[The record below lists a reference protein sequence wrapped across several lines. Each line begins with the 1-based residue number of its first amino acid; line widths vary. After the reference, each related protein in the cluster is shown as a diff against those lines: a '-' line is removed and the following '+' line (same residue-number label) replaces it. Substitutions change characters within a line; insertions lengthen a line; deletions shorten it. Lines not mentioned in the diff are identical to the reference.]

1 MSRPEWF
8 AAVPVGL
15 VPLLRRGRPS
25 GHAAV
30 GRPGSTAP
38 GTRRAAPVR
47 PRPCRRSCGGRP
59 ARTTA
64 RRAGPDSARSR
75 RPDSRPRR
83 APPGR
88 CPDGSPGGGWPVRGF
103 AVLGASTVGLGAG
116 YAAGG
121 PVAAVVV
128 AVYAAVGAL
137 AWRQHAVRA
146 RSERAFVALLDA
158 VDAVTGDLRAGLAPF
173 QGAPYRL
180 AITGGAA
187 QGTTYGASTYA
198 ARRPYDQDVL
208 AGQDRAVDAA
218 IARLDA
224 AYRISEALGA
234 PLADLLDRVDADLRA
249 DRRLRS
255 GVRAQTAGAQA
266 TSVLLA
272 ALPFVGL
279 ALGAGIGAHPL
290 RELLH
295 TRLGAACAL
304 TAVGAAVRRAR
315 LDRPAGP
322 RSHPVTRRRAWLSGP
337 SRRGPRWRTSSAAR
351 PGWRAAPSPR
361 PAASR
366 SCAGRSRRPVRRAR
380 ERALIDL
387 PIAADLVA
395 AALRGRRSTR
405 PRRGPWSARRW
416 AAPSASGWP

>member
-1 MSRPEWF
+1 V
-8 AAVPVGL
+8 A
-15 VPLLRRGRPS
+15 
-25 GHAAV
+25 
-30 GRPGSTAP
+30 
-38 GTRRAAPVR
+38 R
-47 PRPCRRSCGGRP
+47 PR
-59 ARTTA
+59 
-64 RRAGPDSARSR
+64 
-75 RPDSRPRR
+75 
-83 APPGR
+83 
-88 CPDGSPGGGWPVRGF
+88 F
-103 AVLGASTVGLGAG
+103 ATLAASTVGLAVG

-121 PVAAVVV
+121 PVAAIVV
-128 AVYAAVGAL
+128 AVYAGVGAL
-137 AWRQHAVRA
+137 GWRQHAVRA

-173 QGAPYRL
+173 QGAPYPL

-198 ARRPYDQDVL
+198 GRRPFDQDVL

-255 GVRAQTAGAQA
+255 SVRAQTAGAQA

-279 ALGAGIGAHPL
+279 AMGAGIGAHPM

-304 TAVGAAVRRAR
+304 TAVALQCAGLGWTAR
-315 LDRPAGP
+315 LVRGA
-322 RSHPVTRRRAWLSGP
+322 TR
-337 SRRGPRWRTSSAAR
+337 
-351 PGWRAAPSPR
+351 
-361 PAASR
+361 
-366 SCAGRSRRPVRRAR
+366 
-380 ERALIDL
+380 
-387 PIAADLVA
+387 
-395 AALRGRRSTR
+395 
-405 PRRGPWSARRW
+405 
-416 AAPSASGWP
+416 